1 MQIETK
7 IVIKKVLIDF
17 DGAQPTVSFQ
27 GNLFPLARAVGDAPA
42 VHVQQTISKDD
53 ELAQALFALID
64 QAFERGI
71 AEENAHATRMEAK
84 KVGSDE
90 G

>member
-17 DGAQPTVSFQ
+17 DGAQPTVSYQ
-27 GNLFPLARAVGDAPA
+27 GSLFPLARAMGSAPDI
-42 VHVQQTISKDD
+42 HVQQTISKED
-53 ELAQALFALID
+53 ELAQALFKLID
-64 QAFERGI
+64 QAFEEGV

-84 KVGSDE
+84 KAESNED
-90 G
+90 